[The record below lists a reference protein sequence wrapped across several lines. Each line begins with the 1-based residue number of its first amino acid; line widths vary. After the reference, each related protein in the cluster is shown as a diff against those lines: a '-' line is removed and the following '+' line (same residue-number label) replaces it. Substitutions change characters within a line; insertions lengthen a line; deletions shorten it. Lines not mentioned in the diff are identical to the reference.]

1 MMNLLKIEL
10 DNKKI
15 MLIIIA
21 TITIIYFDF
30 SLVLNS
36 QLKSSADLSKK
47 ILKLN
52 SDMKK
57 LSVDLDNMKKTEA
70 KGQPKAEKLHLKKTL
85 SAGQISGLLEVI
97 SDIAQKNSVVIT
109 HIRPGGE
116 VQKGAAKGAQAPK
129 FANIPITIEMY
140 SDYHKLGLFLND
152 LEKQDILLT
161 VESMKISPQQN
172 DLFKQKVTLT
182 LKTYVKK

>member
-15 MLIIIA
+15 MLIILAGIA
-21 TITIIYFDF
+21 IIYFDF
-30 SLVLNS
+30 SLVLNP
-36 QLKSSADLSKK
+36 QLKSSNDLTKK
-47 ILKLN
+47 ISKLD

-57 LSVDLDNMKKTEA
+57 LSADSENMKKAKA
-70 KGQPKAEKLHLKKTL
+70 KGGPKIEQLHLKKIL
-85 SAGQISGLLEVI
+85 STGQITGLLEVV

-109 HIRPGGE
+109 HIKPGAE
-116 VQKGAAKGAQAPK
+116 VQSRVAKGAVAPK

-140 SDYHKLGLFLND
+140 SDYHKLGRFLNE
-152 LEKQDILLT
+152 LEDQDILLA